1 MSLSLDEVSLHMY
14 YIIVFSLM
22 LRRVVEED
30 DFLLIGCEPACSA
43 L

>member
-1 MSLSLDEVSLHMY
+1 MSLSLDEVSLRMY

-22 LRRVVEED
+22 LGRVVEEGN
-30 DFLLIGCEPACSA
+30 FSLIGCEPACIA